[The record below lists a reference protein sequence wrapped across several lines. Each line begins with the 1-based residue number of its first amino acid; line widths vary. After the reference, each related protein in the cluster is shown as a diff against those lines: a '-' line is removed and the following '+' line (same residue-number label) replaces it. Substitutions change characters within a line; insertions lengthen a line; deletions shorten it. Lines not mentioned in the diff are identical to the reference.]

1 MRAFQKREALFVS
14 QKAAMRGMTLCA
26 ENGNV
31 WNDSNDRKRKE
42 MRKYDG
48 FGEKGNSGGVLREL

>member
-1 MRAFQKREALFVS
+1 
-14 QKAAMRGMTLCA
+14 MRGMTLCA